1 LAIANAVAFDNNGDL
16 QIGASTI
23 GSTFTGGVSTTA
35 VTGLVTLGGNITAPA
50 GMTLGTATLIADTA
64 LDSDGGALT
73 AGTITSNDAFA
84 LTLDGGSA
92 GTVAV
97 AGLANGGDLTILDSG
112 STTFSGAVNANTLTL
127 TDTSGTIAVQGD
139 LTVDTALVS
148 QVNAYSVSLTG
159 ATNTIAGT
167 STFNN
172 SGTLTL
178 GDGGDAL
185 NFTGGVTAAA
195 PSVVNLNG
203 TVTAAG
209 TAAISL
215 GDADSNVA
223 VSGTSLVGG
232 TSTGAIT
239 LADVD
244 LTDAAQLTVGTGIA
258 NTISLAGVLG
268 DNGGAGAETLIL
280 NTTGA
285 VTATGAIGADGNEL
299 DQLTVTQSGGMTIQ
313 STLDAESVVLTDTTG
328 TIAFQGN
335 TNIDTGLTTSAED
348 YALSLTGGA
357 NSIAGATSIL
367 NTGALTLGDGAGDNS
382 LFVGGLS
389 ATASEGGIFT
399 AGTIRTTDQAI
410 TLGNLAG
417 AGSANTITL
426 NAATTINANDGVVTL
441 ANVTDGAGDFGLS
454 LQQAGATGQAS
465 IEGSLTVDSLL
476 TFNGAYDVE
485 LLGGVTVAS
494 DTTFANTTRVQ
505 IGDAAG
511 DTSNFAGG
519 LDTTAVTST
528 EIAGVVSSGDTQI
541 DLGATTLLDAATLD
555 SG

>member
-1 LAIANAVAFDNNGDL
+1 
-16 QIGASTI
+16 
-23 GSTFTGGVSTTA
+23 
-35 VTGLVTLGGNITAPA
+35 
-50 GMTLGTATLIADTA
+50 M
-64 LDSDGGALT
+64 
-73 AGTITSNDAFA
+73 
-84 LTLDGGSA
+84 
-92 GTVAV
+92 
-97 AGLANGGDLTILDSG
+97 
-112 STTFSGAVNANTLTL
+112 
-127 TDTSGTIAVQGD
+127 
-139 LTVDTALVS
+139 
-148 QVNAYSVSLTG
+148 
-159 ATNTIAGT
+159 
-167 STFNN
+167 
-172 SGTLTL
+172 
-178 GDGGDAL
+178 
-185 NFTGGVTAAA
+185 
-195 PSVVNLNG
+195 
-203 TVTAAG
+203 
-209 TAAISL
+209 
-215 GDADSNVA
+215 
-223 VSGTSLVGG
+223 
-232 TSTGAIT
+232 
-239 LADVD
+239 
-244 LTDAAQLTVGTGIA
+244 
-258 NTISLAGVLG
+258 AGVLG

-299 DQLTVTQSGGMTIQ
+299 DQLTVTQSGGTTIQ
-313 STLDAESVVLTDTTG
+313 STLDAQTVVLTDTTG
-328 TIAFQGN
+328 TIAFQGD

-426 NAATTINANDGVVTL
+426 NAATTINANAGAVTL

-465 IEGSLTVDSLL
+465 IEGSLTVDSLI

-505 IGDAAG
+505 IG
-511 DTSNFAGG
+511 
-519 LDTTAVTST
+519 
-528 EIAGVVSSGDTQI
+528 
-541 DLGATTLLDAATLD
+541 
-555 SG
+555 